1 MKCNICLLKLNKL
14 FQGEV
19 VNQERNI
26 SGKDSSAWLGVLVF
40 VVGLYLACTLIANIA
55 SLRIVIFAGFS
66 IDAGTLIYPLTFTL
80 RDLIHK
86 VGGTRTARAT
96 IFTGAGVNVLMVVY
110 FWWVSTAPADM
121 EVGPQTEWSTVL
133 GPQWRIV
140 TASIIA
146 MLIAELIDT
155 YVYQK
160 WVNRFE
166 YKYQWGRVLSS
177 NSISSP
183 IDSLVFSFIAFYGL
197 LPISVV
203 WSIFASMVGIK
214 LISSLVSLPAI
225 YLIRPNLEWTLEG
238 QS

>member
-1 MKCNICLLKLNKL
+1 
-14 FQGEV
+14 
-19 VNQERNI
+19 
-26 SGKDSSAWLGVLVF
+26 
-40 VVGLYLACTLIANIA
+40 
-55 SLRIVIFAGFS
+55 
-66 IDAGTLIYPLTFTL
+66 
-80 RDLIHK
+80 
-86 VGGTRTARAT
+86 
-96 IFTGAGVNVLMVVY
+96 MVVY

-160 WVNRFE
+160 WVSRFK

-177 NSISSP
+177 NAISSP

-197 LPISVV
+197 IPINVV

-225 YLIRPNLEWTLEG
+225 YLIRPKLEWTLEG